1 MKSSSVRI
9 WTVILCLLG
18 FVPVTIGG
26 GGGGGGGTTTTTTI
40 PTTTTTITTTTTSTT
55 TTTIPEGSTNQ
66 YSIVS
71 VGTVRGQGKI
81 VILEGIRKKTWAQY
95 ALWSDDNRQIYFKSG
110 EEFYG
115 HVHANNELWFSGDP
129 EFFGDCTSASTTYGG
144 STNSCIFHE
153 GFKMG
158 PEYADTIANVDFAD
172 LLTKADLVI
181 TGVTQMAFVGTNI
194 VVSNSQMGWNSHT
207 SSIPEEGVIYI
218 ETGTGGGS
226 EKYGDVSVSG
236 TVDGRVTIVTDR
248 DINITDN
255 LTYADDSKT
264 NSLSDDALGL
274 ISKRDIVVK
283 PSCPNNVKIY
293 AHMIATGNLTSSE
306 TDGSFGV
313 ENYSSG
319 SPRGTLTVH
328 GGIVQDYRGA
338 VGTFNPST
346 GQTVTGYEKNYTYDT
361 RFASNPPPEYPP
373 LSNALQFGTWREQ

>member
-1 MKSSSVRI
+1 M
-9 WTVILCLLG
+9 
-18 FVPVTIGG
+18 
-26 GGGGGGGTTTTTTI
+26 
-40 PTTTTTITTTTTSTT
+40 
-55 TTTIPEGSTNQ
+55 
-66 YSIVS
+66 
-71 VGTVRGQGKI
+71 
-81 VILEGIRKKTWAQY
+81 
-95 ALWSDDNRQIYFKSG
+95 
-110 EEFYG
+110 
-115 HVHANNELWFSGDP
+115 
-129 EFFGDCTSASTTYGG
+129 
-144 STNSCIFHE
+144 
-153 GFKMG
+153 
-158 PEYADTIANVDFAD
+158 
-172 LLTKADLVI
+172 
-181 TGVTQMAFVGTNI
+181 